1 MKNFPRIS
9 KIRPLGI
16 GAVAAAVAF
25 AGCTSR
31 ASSPGAPAP
40 APPPVVKPPQL
51 APTRAAL
58 AVTPAAVAATD
69 GFASAVRPVLV
80 AHCTPCHEPGG
91 KMYDRMPFDKAE
103 TIASHRDVVLR
114 RLKGDDRETVAKWL
128 ESQPAA
134 AAPVALARETTR

>member
-16 GAVAAAVAF
+16 GAVAAVVAF

-31 ASSPGAPAP
+31 ASSPGSPAP
-40 APPPVVKPPQL
+40 APPPVVNPPQL

-58 AVTPAAVAATD
+58 AVTPAAVAAD

-80 AHCTPCHEPGG
+80 AHCAPCHEAGG

-103 TIASHRDVVLR
+103 TIASHRDGVLR

-134 AAPVALARETTR
+134 APVALARETTR